1 MMRGLHPSNAGELPV
16 TRNMPFST
24 KTMPSKSHNRNMTGI
39 YLGLE
44 GNIKP
49 PNSRALN
56 VPVIA
61 RGRGMSQR
69 IRTPTEQ
76 RRYKMVEQLRI
87 KEEKRGFVGQP
98 LKSAKRTHSAHD
110 QEERRKAVGAPESL
124 PPGDL
129 SPRSFGARKWGPGK
143 TVDRNQFYDLI
154 KTNPRNY
161 TVVVNNGVTRSENLS
176 GMMSFSLDQSEA
188 TPQMVE
194 TLTEEVNRISA
205 KEEEAIGLEECF
217 KKVCKGN
224 VESLQSLFP
233 YRKQHPGIQR
243 EHSQY
248 STGFTVRSYR
258 NPNQAEI
265 MANFSE
271 GNAQRP
277 RTVPADSMH
286 NRPIVPSPYFFRQY
300 NNPYNKLTNN
310 SSSSAKSR
318 KSAPSQLQFDGQL
331 SSVPGTSRMAALPG
345 AGALSRSL
353 KSRSAAWSESDFK
366 LHGKLHGT
374 PREVLPKPDENS
386 VMETVIKGATI
397 KGNTSSKGGKQVQI
411 SMKLSSGQDS
421 GTSPEQSGNKM
432 MDTVE
437 KTPKEKKDGFEIEVA
452 DEHGKAGQV
461 EIDSPEEELQ
471 EATPIKGNVRKTS
484 ISEKVEKTRLSQA
497 YIETIKENA
506 EKRRKQF
513 EQMLDE
519 HAEIVQEIGRAGSR
533 EGLQEDQR
541 DH

>member
-98 LKSAKRTHSAHD
+98 LK
-110 QEERRKAVGAPESL
+110 RRKAVGAPESL

>member
-1 MMRGLHPSNAGELPV
+1 MMRGLHPSNAGELPM

-49 PNSRALN
+49 PASRTLN

-98 LKSAKRTHSAHD
+98 LKSAKRSHSAHEA
-110 QEERRKAVGAPESL
+110 EERRKALGAPEGM

-143 TVDRNQFYDLI
+143 GVDRNQFYDLI

-176 GMMSFSLDQSEA
+176 GMMSFSMDPSET
-188 TPQMVE
+188 TPQMVD

-205 KEEEAIGLEECF
+205 HEEEAIGLEECF

-224 VESLQSLFP
+224 VESLQTLFP
-233 YRKQHPGIQR
+233 HRKHPTGLQR

-271 GNAQRP
+271 GNTQRP
-277 RTVPADSMH
+277 RTVPVDSIH
-286 NRPIVPSPYFFRQY
+286 NRPIVPSPYFFRQS
-300 NNPYNKLTNN
+300 NNPYNKLGT
-310 SSSSAKSR
+310 SSSAKSR
-318 KSAPSQLQFDGQL
+318 KSAPSQLNFDGQF

-345 AGALSRSL
+345 AGALTRSL

-374 PREVLPKPDENS
+374 PREVLPKPEENS
-386 VMETVIKGATI
+386 VMETVIKE
-397 KGNTSSKGGKQVQI
+397 GGKQVQI

-421 GTSPEQSGNKM
+421 GNSQEQTNPPNKM
-432 MDTVE
+432 MDTME
-437 KTPKEKKDGFEIEVA
+437 KTLPKEKKDNFEIEVA

-471 EATPIKGNVRKTS
+471 EPTPIKGNVRKTS

-506 EKRRKQF
+506 EKRKKQF

-533 EGLQEDQR
+533 ESLEDQR

>member
-1 MMRGLHPSNAGELPV
+1 MMRGLHPSNAGELPM

-49 PNSRALN
+49 PASRSPN

-98 LKSAKRTHSAHD
+98 LKSARRSHSALD
-110 QEERRKAVGAPESL
+110 PEERRKALGAPEIL
-124 PPGDL
+124 PPADL
-129 SPRSFGARKWGPGK
+129 SPRTAAARKWGPGK
-143 TVDRNQFYDLI
+143 AVDRNQFYDLI

-176 GMMSFSLDQSEA
+176 GLMSFSMDHPDGI
-188 TPQMVE
+188 PQMVD
-194 TLTEEVNRISA
+194 TLAEEVNRISA
-205 KEEEAIGLEECF
+205 KEEEAVGLEECF

-233 YRKQHPGIQR
+233 YRKQHSTLQR
-243 EHSQY
+243 EPSQF

-271 GNAQRP
+271 
-277 RTVPADSMH
+277 
-286 NRPIVPSPYFFRQY
+286 
-300 NNPYNKLTNN
+300 
-310 SSSSAKSR
+310 
-318 KSAPSQLQFDGQL
+318 GQL

-374 PREVLPKPDENS
+374 PREILPRPEENS
-386 VMETVIKGATI
+386 VMESVVRE
-397 KGNTSSKGGKQVQI
+397 GGKQVQI
-411 SMKLSSGQDS
+411 SMKLSTGQDS
-421 GTSPEQSGNKM
+421 GNPPDQTNPPNKM
-432 MDTVE
+432 MDTVD
-437 KTPKEKKDGFEIEVA
+437 KTEREKKDNFEIEVA

-471 EATPIKGNVRKTS
+471 EPTPIKGNVRKTS
-484 ISEKVEKTRLSQA
+484 ISEKVERTRMSEA

-506 EKRRKQF
+506 EKRKKQF

-519 HAEIVQEIGRAGSR
+519 HAEIVQEIGKAGSR
-533 EGLQEDQR
+533 EDLEDQR